1 MNLMSLV
8 AFILAGAVLVFG
20 ISTAGDWHFFLD
32 PHAVFIVIGGSM
44 AAGSIA
50 FQVDRILLL
59 FKVFVR
65 RVLRGRRENYARLIR
80 ELMILAEAYRTNAA
94 SFDKL
99 VKDSEDFFLK
109 EAIQAMLDDVLQGEE
124 LIRVLRTRVATVY
137 ARHTEDVIKLKAI
150 GKYPPAFG
158 LMGTTLSMIT
168 LLQKLGEPGG
178 QKLIGPAMAL
188 GLVATFFGL
197 ALANLVF
204 QPIAENLHDSAREA
218 RLKNIIIVEGV
229 RLIAQKTNPI
239 VLAEELNS
247 YLLPSE
253 RIDWKHIKNL
263 AASDKEAA

>member
-1 MNLMSLV
+1 MSLV
-8 AFILAGAVLVFG
+8 AFVLAGIVLVFG

-44 AAGSIA
+44 AAASIA

-65 RVLRGRRENYARLIR
+65 RVLRGQKEDNAKLIR
-80 ELMILAEAYRTNAA
+80 ELMILAEAYRMNAA

-99 VKDSEDFFLK
+99 VKDTQDFFLK
-109 EAIQAMLDDVLQGEE
+109 EAIQAMLDNVLQGEE
-124 LIRVLRTRVATVY
+124 LIRVLRTRVATIF

-188 GLVATFFGL
+188 GLVATFLGL

-218 RLKNIIIVEGV
+218 RIKNIIIVEGV
-229 RLIAQKTNPI
+229 RLIALKTNPI

-253 RIDWKHIKNL
+253 RIDWKSIKSL
-263 AASDKEAA
+263 GTTSREAA

>member
-1 MNLMSLV
+1 MNLLSII
-8 AFILAGAVLVFG
+8 AFVLAGTVLLFG
-20 ISTAGDWHFFLD
+20 MSTAGDWHFFLD
-32 PHAVFIVIGGSM
+32 PHAFFIVVGGSL

-50 FQVDRILLL
+50 FQVDRIAML

-65 RVLRGRRENYARLIR
+65 RVLRGQKEDYRQLIR

-99 VKDSEDFFLK
+99 VKDTRDYFLK
-109 EAIQAMLDDVLQGEE
+109 EAIQAMLDDVLQGDE
-124 LIRVLRTRVATVY
+124 LVRVLRTRVATIFS
-137 ARHTEDVIKLKAI
+137 RHTEDVIKLKTI

-204 QPIAENLHDSAREA
+204 QPIAENLHDSAREN
-218 RLKNIIIVEGV
+218 RIKNIIIVEGV
-229 RLIAQKTNPI
+229 RLIALKTNPI

-253 RIDWKHIKNL
+253 RIDWKAIKNL
-263 AASDKEAA
+263 GADET

>member
-1 MNLMSLV
+1 M
-8 AFILAGAVLVFG
+8 A
-20 ISTAGDWHFFLD
+20 TAGDWHFFLD
-32 PHAVFIVIGGSM
+32 LHAFFIVIGGSV
-44 AAGSIA
+44 AAGAIA
-50 FQVDRILLL
+50 FQIDRILIL
-59 FKVFVR
+59 FRVFVR
-65 RVLRGRRENYARLIR
+65 RVLKGRKENYAALIR
-80 ELMILAEAYRTNAA
+80 ELMILAEAFRTNAS

-99 VKDSEDFFLK
+99 VKDSRDFFLK
-109 EAIQAMLDDVLQGEE
+109 EAIQAMLDDVLQGDE
-124 LIRVLRTRVATVY
+124 LVRVLRTRVSTIY
-137 ARHTEDVIKLKAI
+137 TRHSEDVIKLRALGI
-150 GKYPPAFG
+150 YPPAFG

-204 QPIAENLHDSAREA
+204 QPIAENLHESARET

-229 RLIAQKTNPI
+229 RLISLKTNPI

-253 RIDWKHIKNL
+253 RIDWKAINNL
-263 AASDKEAA
+263 TATSLNDGGGKAA